1 MRGMRE
7 MRRTRPPY
15 PVDDKD
21 KAVRL
26 ARTSGK
32 PEARIARDL
41 VLSFEG
47 ARHWMKQSAT
57 DAGEQEGLTTDDRA

>member
-1 MRGMRE
+1 
-7 MRRTRPPY
+7 
-15 PVDDKD
+15 VDDKD